1 MKKAPWPGLSFTWC
15 PRWDSNPHEL
25 PQRFLRPPRLPF
37 RHSGAR
43 DVPNQCNRYIEA
55 HEGIEPNE
63 ALDRKR
69 TAKEKGRPMDAKLSE
84 LLNHQ
89 INEELYSAYLYLIFA
104 DYYED
109 RGLKG
114 FANWYMV
121 QVQEEVAHAKILR
134 RYLLDND
141 VSVKMTAIAEPDKT
155 FSTDLE
161 PLEAGL
167 AHEKHITACIDRC
180 YAAANDVHDF
190 RAMQMLDWF
199 VKEQGEEETNA
210 SDMIKNM
217 KLFGSDPKGLYDLD
231 REYQTRV
238 FVAPTMPM

>member
-1 MKKAPWPGLSFTWC
+1 
-15 PRWDSNPHEL
+15 
-25 PQRFLRPPRLPF
+25 
-37 RHSGAR
+37 
-43 DVPNQCNRYIEA
+43 
-55 HEGIEPNE
+55 
-63 ALDRKR
+63 
-69 TAKEKGRPMDAKLSE
+69 MDAKLSE

-89 INEELYSAYLYLIFA
+89 INEELYSAYLYLTFA

-141 VSVKMTAIAEPDKT
+141 VSVKMLAIAEPDMT
-155 FSTDLE
+155 FSSDLE

-167 AHEKHITACIDRC
+167 GHEKHITECINRC

-217 KLFGSDPKGLYDLD
+217 ELFGSDPKGLYALD
-231 REYQTRV
+231 REYQARM

>member
-1 MKKAPWPGLSFTWC
+1 
-15 PRWDSNPHEL
+15 
-25 PQRFLRPPRLPF
+25 
-37 RHSGAR
+37 
-43 DVPNQCNRYIEA
+43 
-55 HEGIEPNE
+55 
-63 ALDRKR
+63 
-69 TAKEKGRPMDAKLSE
+69 MDAKLSE

-89 INEELYSAYLYLIFA
+89 INEELYSAYLYLTFA

-121 QVQEEVAHAKILR
+121 QEQEEVAHAKILR

-141 VSVKMTAIAEPDKT
+141 VSVKMLAIAEPDKT
-155 FSTDLE
+155 FSSDLE

-167 AHEKHITACIDRC
+167 EHEKHITECINRC

-199 VKEQGEEETNA
+199 VKEQGEEEANA

-217 KLFGSDPKGLYDLD
+217 DLFGSDPKGLYALD
-231 REYQTRV
+231 REYQARV

>member
-1 MKKAPWPGLSFTWC
+1 MWYTI
-15 PRWDSNPHEL
+15 RDSNPHEL

-89 INEELYSAYLYLIFA
+89 INEELYSAYLYLTFA